1 MNTLSDTEKRIG
13 SLMARISAA
22 CIFLSFGVQVALGDP
37 GSPGY
42 DSGTGGI
49 VAILNYAQAFSFL
62 FVLAFSLK
70 LFNAQEKPYFRV
82 VIQAFFAVIAI
93 NMVNS
98 FNATGY
104 SNNDGTLFTPDQ
116 IQILQNINAWGWNI
130 LAAIAVLCVLSANNG
145 ELPTYGVY
153 AGWGGSILILVFSF
167 GSIFGLLPQGAFIV
181 IALLGGVVLF
191 PAFIFSFSS
200 AFSKA

>member
-1 MNTLSDTEKRIG
+1 M
-13 SLMARISAA
+13 
-22 CIFLSFGVQVALGDP
+22 
-37 GSPGY
+37 
-42 DSGTGGI
+42 
-49 VAILNYAQAFSFL
+49 IL
-62 FVLAFSLK
+62 
-70 LFNAQEKPYFRV
+70 
-82 VIQAFFAVIAI
+82 FAVIAI

-104 SNNDGTLFTPDQ
+104 SNDKPFHSRSNTDCK
-116 IQILQNINAWGWNI
+116 ILMHGVNI
-130 LAAIAVLCVLSANNG
+130 LAGIAVLCVLSANNG
-145 ELPTYGVY
+145 QLPTYGVY

-181 IALLGGVVLF
+181 IALLGGVILF